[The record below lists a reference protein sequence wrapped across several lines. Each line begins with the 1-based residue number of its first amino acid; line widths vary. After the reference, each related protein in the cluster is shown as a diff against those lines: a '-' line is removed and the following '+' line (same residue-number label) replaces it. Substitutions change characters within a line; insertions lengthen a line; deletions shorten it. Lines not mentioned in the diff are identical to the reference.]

1 MVRIC
6 LDPGVVSQVS
16 LRSKKQRLNPY
27 LWVISCAVVNITQE
41 FFRVFFWIQGQIS
54 RGQQSK
60 NSKVSCE
67 PRVCKHE
74 DSTDRNVRRE
84 NRLHL

>member
-27 LWVISCAVVNITQE
+27 LWVISCAVVNIIQE
-41 FFRVFFWIQGQIS
+41 FFRAFFLFFLDS
-54 RGQQSK
+54 RSDFKGATVKKLEGELRTKSVQ
-60 NSKVSCE
+60 
-67 PRVCKHE
+67 
-74 DSTDRNVRRE
+74 T
-84 NRLHL
+84 

>member
-16 LRSKKQRLNPY
+16 LRSQKQRLNPY

-41 FFRVFFWIQGQIS
+41 FFRVFFLDS
-54 RGQQSK
+54 RSDFKGATVKKLEGELRTKSVQ
-60 NSKVSCE
+60 
-67 PRVCKHE
+67 
-74 DSTDRNVRRE
+74 T
-84 NRLHL
+84 